1 MTWQLTWRNVKA
13 ATLNATLQFLVIYR
27 FDECNEFGKNIS
39 FNNIFDKIL
48 VKYIVD
54 IMYSI
59 TFN

>member
-1 MTWQLTWRNVKA
+1 MWRNVRA
-13 ATLNATLQFLVIYR
+13 ATLNAMLQFLVIYR
-27 FDECNEFGKNIS
+27 FDECNKLGKNIS